1 MRKEIQAAEWLLLIT
16 GIMLLLSGSSYLL
29 FFVRLF
35 QVYFLLMTFG
45 LGLWIAIRYFKRY
58 KKKNI
63 VIFHLKKKDELA
75 GSLIIK
81 SIQLLIIVC
90 LSIAYYQEE
99 SLYVFAAISFIYFT
113 IQVAKFGKPKLVF
126 HNPNLYR
133 DAIFFEELEV
143 SAFHIYEDG
152 IIIREESDYT
162 ILFNE
167 LDDSKFRS
175 EIEFEENQILDD
187 VLLTDGDNEI
197 TRNFVNEV
205 IQYANKL
212 EIPISQ
218 KTGEFLLKK

>member
-16 GIMLLLSGSSYLL
+16 GIMLLLSGSSYLY

-63 VIFHLKKKDELA
+63 VIFHLKKKDEIA
-75 GSLIIK
+75 SSLMIK

-90 LSIAYYQEE
+90 LSIAYYRENA
-99 SLYVFAAISFIYFT
+99 LYVIAGISFVYFA
-113 IQVAKFGKPKLVF
+113 IQAGKFGRPKLVF

-143 SAFHIYEDG
+143 SSFHIYEDG
-152 IIIREESDYT
+152 VFFEEEQGYQV
-162 ILFNE
+162 LFNE
-167 LDDSKFRS
+167 LDASKFRT

-187 VLLTDGDNEI
+187 VLLTDGDSEIIRNFINEI
-197 TRNFVNEV
+197 

-212 EIPISQ
+212 EIPIHQ
-218 KTGEFLLKK
+218 KTGKFLSE